1 MKYVS
6 KKCPHCHQWS
16 EYKENLHEECY
27 FCLKPLEPD
36 AIQEYQNYH
45 TKGKEYYQKIFEPF
59 FIIKNNDFWLIKGI
73 KHLLNLIGLIYVSIV
88 SFIIAVI
95 ALLPG

>member
-1 MKYVS
+1 MKFVS
-6 KKCPHCHQWS
+6 KKCPHCGEWS
-16 EYKENLHEECY
+16 EYQDNIHEECY

-36 AIQEYQNYH
+36 TVKDYQNYEK
-45 TKGKEYYQKIFEPF
+45 KGKEYYEKLFEPF
-59 FIIKNNDFWLIKGI
+59 FPIKPQDSWFIKGI
-73 KHLLNLIGLIYVSIV
+73 KYIVNTIGLIYVSMV